1 MDDIFI
7 AGHCAPT
14 CYATLSMYP
23 KQLDTIVYSDPGW
36 PIPNYLDD
44 MTKSYIHLECFDTT
58 DVREHAE
65 PPTREHVKTA
75 LDWSEGKE
83 KLLVACH
90 AGISRSSATALLI
103 AAREWGLKEAFR
115 ILLPG
120 WHRPNRLILK
130 YGSELLDMPVYDEYM
145 KWVSKHL

>member
-23 KQLDTIVYSDPGW
+23 KQLDAIVYSDPGW
-36 PIPNYLDD
+36 PLPGYLDE
-44 MTKSYIHLECFDTT
+44 MAKSYIHLECFDTT
-58 DVREHAE
+58 DVREQAE
-65 PPTREHVKTA
+65 PPTREIVKTA
-75 LDWSEGKE
+75 LEWADGKD
-83 KLLVACH
+83 KLLVVCH

-103 AAREWGLKEAFR
+103 AAKEWGIKEAFR

-130 YGSELLDMPVYDEYM
+130 YGSELLGLPVYDEYL